1 MYIYIHMHIYRHI
14 TIGYNN
20 IWYDIYTHSYIHI
33 HIRIY
38 IHIYIYTCIYI
49 YMHIYIYTYITSNL
63 EMFYA
68 YHFQTGKVLGCN
80 AQTYGSN
87 MGKNLLDLGPYSF
100 FESGSTI
107 YFQKQ
112 HPNPLLL
119 VNYTYTYLHTCT
131 ERISI
136 DVCIYV
142 SICLHICICT

>member
-1 MYIYIHMHIYRHI
+1 MYIYIYTCTYIDTSLLDI
-14 TIGYNN
+14 TTFGM
-20 IWYDIYTHSYIHI
+20 TYIHI
-33 HIRIY
+33 HTYIY
-38 IHIYIYTCIYI
+38 IYVYIYTYIYTCIYI
-49 YMHIYIYTYITSNL
+49 CIYIYTYITSNL